1 MDEGA
6 DLTDAMTLDG
16 NAVAGELE
24 ELLGFDMTA
33 VMHRCTS
40 CGNRAAMA
48 TLLAYMGGPGTVL
61 RCSICREVVIR
72 LVRTP
77 TATYLDLRG
86 AAYLCLTPVPD
97 SGRAHR

>member
-1 MDEGA
+1 MDDIS
-6 DLTDAMTLDG
+6 DLTDAMVLDG
-16 NAVAGELE
+16 NAVAGDME
-24 ELLGFDMTA
+24 ELFGFDMTM

-40 CGNRAAMA
+40 CGNRGAMA

-86 AAYLCLTPVPD
+86 AAYLSLTPAD
-97 SGRAHR
+97 AS

>member
-1 MDEGA
+1 MDVNA
-6 DLTDAMTLDG
+6 DLTEALVLDG

-33 VMHRCTS
+33 ALIRCTS
-40 CGNRAAMA
+40 CGNRGAMA
-48 TLLAYMGGPGTVL
+48 TLLAYTGGPGTVL

-86 AAYLCLTPVPD
+86 AAYLCLTPGPA
-97 SGRAHR
+97 SG

>member
-1 MDEGA
+1 MDANA
-6 DLTDAMTLDG
+6 DLTDALMLDG
-16 NAVAGELE
+16 NAVAGDLE
-24 ELLGFDMTA
+24 ELLGSDMTA

-48 TLLAYMGGPGTVL
+48 TLLAYTGGPGTVL

-86 AAYLCLTPVPD
+86 AAYLCLTPVRQ
-97 SGRAHR
+97 SG